1 MQDFFSEQPIISL
14 LILFALFFI
23 FREIFCWYYKIN
35 TIVKQQK
42 ETNELL
48 NTLIKLQGINEVE
61 NIKPNP
67 TNKNREQSDE
77 K

>member
-1 MQDFFSEQPIISL
+1 MQDFFSEQPVITL
-14 LILFALFFI
+14 LITIVLFLI
-23 FREIFCWYYKIN
+23 LREVFCWYYKIN

-48 NTLIKLQGINEVE
+48 NTLIKLQGKNEVE